1 MSCLGLYIHGGQK
14 MSSMYVMR
22 MIDVIIT
29 SFLSIQLFLP
39 STLMFCLDSADVTFF
54 CRDLYESK

>member
-1 MSCLGLYIHGGQK
+1 MGDKK

-29 SFLSIQLFLP
+29 SFLSIQLFYL
-39 STLMFCLDSADVTFF
+39 L
-54 CRDLYESK
+54 R